1 VYQIPSQFFIGNLYI
16 YEKLKGAPEKLKIS
30 LKIKAYGGMSFKE
43 IKSFNESLL

>member
-16 YEKLKGAPEKLKIS
+16 YEKLKGAPEKLKI
-30 LKIKAYGGMSFKE
+30 AYGGMSFKE